1 MGGLVARA
9 GRLWRWSGLGGGG
22 VCVCACFRG
31 RVVGS
36 TGGSWGSSGR
46 AGASGLARP
55 DPAAPQPSHA
65 GGQPPGSCCL
75 VDRSS
80 RGSLVLSRRP
90 PCHAGCGLCPRAA
103 LPFRIR
109 TNRVLCQGAQRAPA
123 RGSPVFCWA
132 GEGVFHSPVVSINDL
147 VFLWWCSVFW
157 PSPSPH
163 RSSVCKSVVCHENDR
178 AAQRVPV
185 SFPFHLP
192 AGPCQLPGGLPPLP
206 TPPAL
211 LPDSSSLAEGP
222 RASQPLWAPAPCTAP
237 RGSCPQWVC
246 LAEPH
251 RQLPLQHPRTLQP
264 PPGSSRDGVPWRGGG
279 GGCPMAHQSP
289 SGVVGTWLGMG
300 RGTGVDPGC
309 CRRGR
314 KMRRCPGVIQT
325 DFNAVSQGSRGH
337 SCHGWCQRRLH
348 RHPLPGN
355 ELASLASLGAGRAGG
370 CRGGGCRGSGCLPVP
385 GRSVFPERGPQHGLA
400 VSPQGAS
407 WVPAQVPAVL
417 PFDGHAS
424 PLPELEEEI
433 LREFPIAAHRPAA
446 RHVPELAPLACGE
459 SPGAVSGVW
468 LDSTPVAPH
477 PITHLG
483 SGRHRH

>member
-1 MGGLVARA
+1 MKTIVPLSECPSLFLSISQQGPA
-9 GRLWRWSGLGGGG
+9 SSLGG
-22 VCVCACFRG
+22 CHRC
-31 RVVGS
+31 
-36 TGGSWGSSGR
+36 
-46 AGASGLARP
+46 P
-55 DPAAPQPSHA
+55 PPQPSCQTPPAWQRVHGHPSPSGLQLPA
-65 GGQPPGSCCL
+65 QPLGGPAHSGFAWPSPIASCPCSTPG
-75 VDRSS
+75 
-80 RGSLVLSRRP
+80 
-90 PCHAGCGLCPRAA
+90 PCNHHLAA
-103 LPFRIR
+103 LP
-109 TNRVLCQGAQRAPA
+109 ASA
-123 RGSPVFCWA
+123 W
-132 GEGVFHSPVVSINDL
+132 GVP
-147 VFLWWCSVFW
+147 
-157 PSPSPH
+157 
-163 RSSVCKSVVCHENDR
+163 
-178 AAQRVPV
+178 
-185 SFPFHLP
+185 
-192 AGPCQLPGGLPPLP
+192 
-206 TPPAL
+206 
-211 LPDSSSLAEGP
+211 
-222 RASQPLWAPAPCTAP
+222 ASQ
-237 RGSCPQWVC
+237 S
-246 LAEPH
+246 
-251 RQLPLQHPRTLQP
+251 
-264 PPGSSRDGVPWRGGG
+264 SSRDGVPWRGGR

-400 VSPQGAS
+400 VSPQGAG

>member
-1 MGGLVARA
+1 MSGGGGQHTPGTPSPAGRGGCPLGQRWGETPPPPPEEERARVGGLVARA

-163 RSSVCKSVVCHENDR
+163 RSSV
-178 AAQRVPV
+178 
-185 SFPFHLP
+185 L
-192 AGPCQLPGGLPPLP
+192 
-206 TPPAL
+206 
-211 LPDSSSLAEGP
+211 
-222 RASQPLWAPAPCTAP
+222 
-237 RGSCPQWVC
+237 
-246 LAEPH
+246 
-251 RQLPLQHPRTLQP
+251 
-264 PPGSSRDGVPWRGGG
+264 
-279 GGCPMAHQSP
+279 
-289 SGVVGTWLGMG
+289 
-300 RGTGVDPGC
+300 
-309 CRRGR
+309 
-314 KMRRCPGVIQT
+314 
-325 DFNAVSQGSRGH
+325 
-337 SCHGWCQRRLH
+337 
-348 RHPLPGN
+348 
-355 ELASLASLGAGRAGG
+355 
-370 CRGGGCRGSGCLPVP
+370 
-385 GRSVFPERGPQHGLA
+385 
-400 VSPQGAS
+400 
-407 WVPAQVPAVL
+407 
-417 PFDGHAS
+417 
-424 PLPELEEEI
+424 
-433 LREFPIAAHRPAA
+433 
-446 RHVPELAPLACGE
+446 
-459 SPGAVSGVW
+459 
-468 LDSTPVAPH
+468 
-477 PITHLG
+477 
-483 SGRHRH
+483 